1 MANALYQQ
9 NDECKDNQGIRQ
21 VYNYAKKAA
30 DQQRTEP
37 KVQEFFKMVKEKFQA
52 WQEKEG
58 VKDDE
63 QKKPKI
69 KKVKIDD
76 PEDKYTAKTQT

>member
-1 MANALYQQ
+1 
-9 NDECKDNQGIRQ
+9 
-21 VYNYAKKAA
+21 
-30 DQQRTEP
+30 
-37 KVQEFFKMVKEKFQA
+37 MVKEKFQA

-76 PEDKYTAKTQT
+76 PEDKYTAKT